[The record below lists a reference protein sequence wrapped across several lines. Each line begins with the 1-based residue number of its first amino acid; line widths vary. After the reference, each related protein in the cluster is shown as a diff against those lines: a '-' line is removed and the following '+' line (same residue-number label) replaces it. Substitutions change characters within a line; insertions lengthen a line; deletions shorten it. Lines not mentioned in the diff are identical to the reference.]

1 MDAKDLKLIRALL
14 SALLSLLSKLIPK
27 KFIFSY
33 FFILPFFLFVTS
45 YFFGGPS
52 NDIPV
57 DSFIN
62 PEILE
67 DASSSLDV
75 EEDSK
80 TDFEKIIKKEG
91 LQYQKDAIEIIPI
104 MALTFGVGLAVYY
117 FYK

>member
-1 MDAKDLKLIRALL
+1 MNGKDLKLIKALL
-14 SALLSLLSKLIPK
+14 SALLSMLTPK
-27 KFIFSY
+27 NFIFSSY
-33 FFILPFFLFVTS
+33 IFIILPLIMFVTS

-67 DASSSLDV
+67 DASFSLDV